1 MKNILTKILQDETSY
16 NKSATKM
23 LKRTHPELW
32 SEILDITSFLP
43 DDAKPKQRIW
53 HLMNDTYSIPKCP
66 ISGFEVKWVEYRYL
80 ETYNASARTTLLNLR
95 GKLNN
100 QSENAKKK
108 RNKTKHDLIKS
119 GMYTPFKMDAEKI
132 KLRTQK
138 IEESCLKKYGVKST
152 LLLADVRKI
161 QYKTKVEKGQITPI
175 ELRSSRDIYYAAV
188 KRLTK
193 DSWNTNFDKIN
204 PERLKRSAY
213 NLDHIYSI
221 QEGFRNGIPP
231 YIISHWTNLR
241 MLEPILNSS
250 KGMRCD
256 KTIDK
261 LFEDVFNQ
269 Y

>member
-1 MKNILTKILQDETSY
+1 MKNILTKILQDDTSY

-108 RNKTKHDLIKS
+108 
-119 GMYTPFKMDAEKI
+119 
-132 KLRTQK
+132 
-138 IEESCLKKYGVKST
+138 
-152 LLLADVRKI
+152 
-161 QYKTKVEKGQITPI
+161 
-175 ELRSSRDIYYAAV
+175 
-188 KRLTK
+188 
-193 DSWNTNFDKIN
+193 
-204 PERLKRSAY
+204 
-213 NLDHIYSI
+213 
-221 QEGFRNGIPP
+221 
-231 YIISHWTNLR
+231 
-241 MLEPILNSS
+241 LN
-250 KGMRCD
+250 M
-256 KTIDK
+256 I
-261 LFEDVFNQ
+261 
-269 Y
+269 